1 MYTGGD
7 TAPVILY
14 RNAVSGVYRYLY
26 QVAVTGKRLVY
37 RVIHYFI
44 DKMVQSAHRSC
55 SDVHSGAL
63 ADSLKSLKH
72 LYLAFGVCLVRYN
85 GIKHLILRVKRR
97 FCGFNVELSHVFR
110 NLCGFCCLIG
120 GIYVGGVDDTVRV
133 VFGLVVHF
141 GLIVL
146 SVYLMPLWRF
156 LLFCSGHLP
165 DKRPAFAAYTPS
177 LSSVRFFSD
186 AAASCEKHI
195 RVDALRLTG
204 SLTR

>member
-1 MYTGGD
+1 MKTAGDFIALSAEFAARVKDGIYHLRRRDTLRRMYTGGD

-14 RNAVSGVYRYLY
+14 RNAVAGVYRYLY

-55 SDVHSGAL
+55 TDVHSGAL

-110 NLCGFCCLIG
+110 NLCGFCRLI
-120 GIYVGGVDDTVRV
+120 
-133 VFGLVVHF
+133 
-141 GLIVL
+141 
-146 SVYLMPLWRF
+146 
-156 LLFCSGHLP
+156 
-165 DKRPAFAAYTPS
+165 
-177 LSSVRFFSD
+177 
-186 AAASCEKHI
+186 
-195 RVDALRLTG
+195 
-204 SLTR
+204 